1 MAETARRAR
10 DEWLALRCQLGEPQ
24 AFAELV
30 REMERPLLYYATK
43 LLKDEDRAF
52 DVLQEV
58 WLKVLRQ
65 IRRLRDPR
73 SLRTWLYRIAHSLVV
88 DRIRKDVSRENIEQ
102 ERAVSCPE
110 AEPEPSF
117 RDEDAA
123 AIHRAL
129 DQLEARQREV
139 LVLHFLEDL
148 SVAEVAAIVGCP
160 EGTVKSRIYHAKRAL
175 KDALMRGGYGTET

>member
-1 MAETARRAR
+1 MEERARRVR
-10 DEWLALRCQLGEPQ
+10 DEWIALRCQLGETE

-30 REMERPLLYYATK
+30 REMERPLLYYVTK
-43 LLKDEDRAF
+43 LLNDEDKAF

-65 IRRLRDPR
+65 IRRLREPR
-73 SLRTWLYRIAHSLVV
+73 SLRTWLYRLAHSLVV
-88 DRIRKDVSRENIEQ
+88 DHIRKDVSRENVGQ
-102 ERAVSCPE
+102 ARAESC
-110 AEPEPSF
+110 AEVEGAPAF
-117 RDEDAA
+117 CNEDAA

-129 DQLEARQREV
+129 DQIDARHREV

-160 EGTVKSRIYHAKRAL
+160 QGTVKSRIYHAKKTL
-175 KDALMRGGYGTET
+175 KDALVRGGYGTE